1 MVQIHAGR
9 LAAGGKSLRKAPPCM
24 HCCQPC
30 RQSGSRR
37 VLSTVANLIWV
48 FSKVTADALQ
58 TCLGRLEIQRQLRRA
73 VHGKSDASEPQ
84 CTIQNTVKAE
94 KTQAWSSREN
104 DTPDTVQKA
113 SNHNPTYPWKR
124 ASKMVQQD
132 KKPNEFQNALPGN
145 CTKTVD
151 KRSSPQSCCTLTQL
165 LAEQRE
171 TVHTLLFFHF
181 PTTF

>member
-9 LAAGGKSLRKAPPCM
+9 LAAGEKSLRKAPPCM

-84 CTIQNTVKAE
+84 CTIQNTVKVNKRRRGVLE
-94 KTQAWSSREN
+94 KMTHQTLS
-104 DTPDTVQKA
+104 
-113 SNHNPTYPWKR
+113 
-124 ASKMVQQD
+124 
-132 KKPNEFQNALPGN
+132 KKPAITTRHTHGNVHQKWSNKIKNPIEFPNALPGN

-151 KRSSPQSCCTLTQL
+151 KRNSLSH
-165 LAEQRE
+165 AAR
-171 TVHTLLFFHF
+171 
-181 PTTF
+181 